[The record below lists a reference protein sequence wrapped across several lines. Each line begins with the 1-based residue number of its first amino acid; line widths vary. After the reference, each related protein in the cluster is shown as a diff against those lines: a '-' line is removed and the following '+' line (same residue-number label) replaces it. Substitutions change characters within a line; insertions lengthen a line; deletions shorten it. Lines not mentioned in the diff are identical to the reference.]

1 MFRYIAL
8 GRENFQGNA
17 VYGDFNFVSD
27 VYRRWIAQ
35 GIVSLE
41 SWTWT
46 DAVAYSGIGIP
57 ICIKARRRVAFWVT
71 LCPIAMVASQSA
83 GPYTGI
89 SMEASVRTA

>member
-17 VYGDFNFVSD
+17 VYGDFNFISD

-41 SWTWT
+41 SWAWT
-46 DAVAYSGIGIP
+46 DTVAYRTVEALRNRDSHLHKGAPQSGFARDALSHSDGCLPVSGP
-57 ICIKARRRVAFWVT
+57 IHRYIC
-71 LCPIAMVASQSA
+71 
-83 GPYTGI
+83 
-89 SMEASVRTA
+89 